1 MERRRKYPMRNKPI
15 VAIDGPV
22 GVGKS
27 SVASMLAKRLDFLY
41 IDTGAMY
48 RSVALKCLR
57 QGLDLNN
64 RPSVAYLAQQIQIRL
79 ARTDNVLQVFCDGE
93 EVTDAIRAPEV
104 SAATSPVADNPQ
116 VRERLVALQ
125 QEMGRN
131 GGVVMEGRDI
141 TTVVFPDA
149 EIQIYLDAD
158 PAVRAERRFN
168 ELIAKGKNV
177 TFEQTLSDLN
187 ERDRRDRERPV
198 GALTV
203 AEKALV
209 VDTTSLN
216 QEQVI
221 DKLQAIVNEW
231 TERNT

>member
-1 MERRRKYPMRNKPI
+1 MKRRHPI

-27 SVASMLAKRLDFLY
+27 SVASTLAQRLGFLY

-48 RSVALKCLR
+48 RAVTLKCLR
-57 QGLDLNN
+57 AQIDLNN
-64 RPSVAYLAQQIQIRL
+64 RPLAAQIALQTRIQLVRSGGGL
-79 ARTDNVLQVFCDGE
+79 KVLCDGE
-93 EVTDAIRAPEV
+93 DVTEAIRAPEV

-125 QEMGRN
+125 QEMGRG

-158 PAVRAERRFN
+158 PPVRAERRYR
-168 ELIAKGKNV
+168 ELIAKGKKV
-177 TFEQTLSDLN
+177 TLEQTLADLL

-198 GALTV
+198 GALTI
-203 AEKALV
+203 AEKAQV
-209 VDTTSLN
+209 VDTTTQT

-221 DKLQAIVNEW
+221 DTLERIVEDW
-231 TERNT
+231 IQRQT

>member
-1 MERRRKYPMRNKPI
+1 MRNKPI